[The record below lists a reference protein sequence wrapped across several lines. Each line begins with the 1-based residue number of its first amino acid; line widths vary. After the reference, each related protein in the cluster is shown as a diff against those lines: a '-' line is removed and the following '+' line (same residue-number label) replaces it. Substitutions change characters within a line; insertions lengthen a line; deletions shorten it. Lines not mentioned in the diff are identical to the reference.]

1 MRNRLT
7 ELENEFTITR
17 GKAGGE
23 TDWEFG
29 INMYTLLFFGCFFF
43 FFFPKDFFFLLF
55 DTKTQATKQSQ
66 MGLHQTSA
74 QQKDIS
80 SL

>member
-29 INMYTLLFFGCFFF
+29 INMYTLLFFFFF
-43 FFFPKDFFFLLF
+43 KDFFFLLF

>member
-1 MRNRLT
+1 MNLQLPEGKQGERQIGSLGLT
-7 ELENEFTITR
+7 CTH
-17 GKAGGE
+17 
-23 TDWEFG
+23 
-29 INMYTLLFFGCFFF
+29 YCFFF
-43 FFFPKDFFFLLF
+43 FFKDFFFLLF